1 MAKFYRKN
9 GKSLVRPS
17 QQLRWQTRRAK
28 APTPSSRCALGARRE
43 NPLYLGAPMRP
54 LPANP
59 KKVPQVSPGI
69 DKFHPPPEHAK
80 NGPLLRRILG
90 PISKRKLAKA
100 GTNLWRPCSALEGEG
115 FWRGS
120 RVDPKISSRS
130 LRTGR
135 RSFKMDCCGRQASP
149 QPSQKVGK
157 DDEQMRRLQMSQ
169 DSTAGLQPTLR
180 ARTVERCGPGGG

>member
-43 NPLYLGAPMRP
+43 NPLNLGTPMRP

-59 KKVPQVSPGI
+59 KKVPQVSPEI
-69 DKFHPPPEHAK
+69 DTFHPPQEHAK

-115 FWRGS
+115 FWRGPGS
-120 RVDPKISSRS
+120 TQKSLLARS
-130 LRTGR
+130 GPADGR
-135 RSFKMDCCGRQASP
+135 SKWTAPAGRQTHS
-149 QPSQKVGK
+149 
-157 DDEQMRRLQMSQ
+157 
-169 DSTAGLQPTLR
+169 R
-180 ARTVERCGPGGG
+180 ARKWAKMTSR